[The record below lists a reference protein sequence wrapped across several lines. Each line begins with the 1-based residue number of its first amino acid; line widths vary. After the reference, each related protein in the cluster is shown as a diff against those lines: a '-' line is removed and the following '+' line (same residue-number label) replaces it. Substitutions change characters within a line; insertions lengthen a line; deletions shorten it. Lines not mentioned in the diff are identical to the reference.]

1 MKDHVSGVVVESE
14 VVFGEGGL
22 AGVEGGLV
30 AESVGAV
37 SEGGRHVDDGA
48 GERYVSQ
55 ESGRGRAQG
64 ELRESS
70 ELGNKERRAQIYWEI
85 YLHLNDKRGA

>member
-64 ELRESS
+64 VLRESS
-70 ELGNKERRAQIYWEI
+70 GKARSSVIRREELRFNGKFIFI
-85 YLHLNDKRGA
+85 

>member
-55 ESGRGRAQG
+55 VGESSGRARSSVIRRE
-64 ELRESS
+64 ELRFN
-70 ELGNKERRAQIYWEI
+70 GKFIFI
-85 YLHLNDKRGA
+85 